1 MKRIFAVVLATVL
14 LGSVAG
20 AALADDE
27 APESED
33 TETTKELSDAQM
45 WKAKMIADYFVDD
58 TGDEAAVEAAAEALT
73 GDILEVRTGDPAVG
87 WGALYKLMLL
97 SKANGMTL
105 TDYLA
110 TMDGDG
116 GWAFGKR
123 FKELDGEQKALLAD
137 TPKNLGQANKQA
149 KAEERAERKAHKK
162 SDD

>member
-14 LGSVAG
+14 LGSAAG

-27 APESED
+27 AAESED
-33 TETTKELSDAQM
+33 TETTTELSDAQM
-45 WKAKMIADYFVDD
+45 WKAKMIADYFVENPDD
-58 TGDEAAVEAAAEALT
+58 EVEVEELT

-105 TDYLA
+105 NDYLG

-123 FKELDGEQKALLAD
+123 FKDLGDDQKDLLID

-162 SDD
+162 SGD

>member
-1 MKRIFAVVLATVL
+1 MKRIFAVVLTTVL

-27 APESED
+27 APEAED
-33 TETTKELSDAQM
+33 TETTTELSDAQM
-45 WKAKMIADYFVDD
+45 WKAKMIADYFVEDE
-58 TGDEAAVEAAAEALT
+58 GDVEALT
-73 GDILEVRTGDPAVG
+73 DEIIEVRTGDPAVG

-97 SKANGMTL
+97 SKANDMSLG
-105 TDYLA
+105 DYLA

-116 GWAFGKR
+116 GWGFGKL
-123 FKELDGEQKALLAD
+123 FKALDDDQKSLLAD

-162 SDD
+162 SGD

>member
-1 MKRIFAVVLATVL
+1 MKRIFAVVLTTVL

-27 APESED
+27 AAESED
-33 TETTKELSDAQM
+33 TETTTELSDAQL
-45 WKAKMIADYFVDD
+45 WKAKMIAGYFVEDNE
-58 TGDEAAVEAAAEALT
+58 DEAVVEADVEALT
-73 GDILEVRTGDPAVG
+73 EVIIDVRTGEPAVG

-97 SKANGMTL
+97 SKANEMSL

-110 TMDGDG
+110 TMDGDD
-116 GWAFGKR
+116 GWGFGKR
-123 FKELDGEQKALLAD
+123 FKTLNDDQKALLAD

-162 SDD
+162 SGD